1 MIPFGLSL
9 LCLCLLLA
17 FVHESWD
24 DLWEVWFLWF
34 AVAGTGSLC
43 VVVGLTLFLLENL
56 S

>member
-1 MIPFGLSL
+1 MIVTGLSL

-17 FVHESWD
+17 IAHDSWD

-34 AVAGTGSLC
+34 AAAGTGSVC
-43 VVVGLTLFLLENL
+43 IVVGLILFLLENF

>member
-9 LCLCLLLA
+9 LCLCLFLA
-17 FVHESWD
+17 IAHDSWD

-34 AVAGTGSLC
+34 AAAGTGSLC
-43 VVVGLTLFLLENL
+43 IVVGLVTVLPENF